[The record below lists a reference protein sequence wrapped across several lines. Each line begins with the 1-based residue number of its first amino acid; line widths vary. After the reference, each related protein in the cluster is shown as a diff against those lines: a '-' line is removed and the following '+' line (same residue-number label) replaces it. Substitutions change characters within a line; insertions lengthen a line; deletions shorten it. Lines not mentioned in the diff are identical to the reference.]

1 MKLHDRFKVKS
12 FKRFLKHAVLMA
24 GVLLS
29 SQLFNSPA
37 SAGIFA
43 NPCKKTAQDILMSC
57 KLGVYDEYY
66 IAQATCDNLP
76 SGAEQTNCMQ
86 QARDNKKSGIEEC
99 QNQYNARLDICKSLG
114 GGAYHP
120 TIDPANFTTK
130 IDNPYSTLTPGTT
143 FIYEGTTENGF
154 EHNEVTVT
162 SDTKKILGV
171 TCVVVKDTV
180 TVDGELEEDTLDWYA
195 QDKQGNVWYFG
206 ENAKQYA
213 GGLIIGIEGSW
224 EAGVNGAQPGIV
236 MEANPAVGDIY
247 RQEFAP
253 GEAEDM
259 AEVLSLTEATT
270 VPFGTYTNCLMTK
283 EFSGLEP
290 DVTEHKFYAKGV
302 GFIKSIDIGTNFGI
316 DLVGIIKK

>member
-1 MKLHDRFKVKS
+1 MKSHDSFKVKS
-12 FKRFLKHAVLMA
+12 CGGFLKYAAFMA
-24 GVLLS
+24 GILFF
-29 SQLFNSPA
+29 SQLFIGPA

-66 IAQATCDNLP
+66 IARATCDNLP
-76 SGAEQTNCMQ
+76 SGADQKSCLQ
-86 QARDNKKSGIEEC
+86 QARDNKKAGIEEC
-99 QNQYNARLDICKSLG
+99 KNQYNARLDICKSLG

-120 TIDPANFTTK
+120 TIDPADFTTK
-130 IDNPYSTLTPGTT
+130 IDNPNFTLTPGTT
-143 FIYEGTTENGF
+143 FVYEGTTENGF
-154 EHNEVTVT
+154 EHDEVTVT
-162 SDTKKILGV
+162 SDTKTILGV

-180 TVDGELEEDTLDWYA
+180 TADGELIEDTLDWYA

-213 GGLIIGIEGSW
+213 GGLIVGIEGSW

-236 MEANPAVGDIY
+236 MEANPKVGDIY

-259 AEVLSLTEATT
+259 AEVLSLTEPTT
-270 VPFGTYTNCLMTK
+270 VPFGSYPNCLMTK

-290 DVTEHKFYAKGV
+290 DVTEHKFYANGV
-302 GFIKSIDIGTNFGI
+302 GFIKSIDVGTNFGI